1 MRSATSS
8 RPTTWMWLLALASA
22 LTVAACHATPQT
34 TSPAPSHRSLGS
46 GQPSASGSP
55 VPVTTSTCPPN
66 AQLGGSDALPER
78 QGAGDGATLWA
89 LFFPT
94 QPVLTA
100 GQEIKVV
107 WRMTGSGD
115 FSISAAGP
123 DGAVVKPA
131 WGPEPHSS
139 STWTR
144 PGDEW
149 GTGWIFPAAGC
160 WTIRAKRTSGSGYL
174 VLRVAE

>member
-1 MRSATSS
+1 MT
-8 RPTTWMWLLALASA
+8 L
-22 LTVAACHATPQT
+22 
-34 TSPAPSHRSLGS
+34 
-46 GQPSASGSP
+46 
-55 VPVTTSTCPPN
+55 TCPPN

-78 QGAGDGATLWA
+78 QGAGDAATLWA

-131 WGPEPHSS
+131 WGPEPHGS

-160 WTIRAKRTSGSGYL
+160 WTIRAKRTTGSGYL